1 MIAYTASALRD
12 IEQAFNW
19 YEDKQEGLGDRF
31 IADVRETAR
40 RIEANPKGYAPA
52 IGEARKALL
61 RKFPYAMYFK
71 VNADGSL
78 VIACLHSRRD
88 ARLAKER
95 AAGITEIPK
104 PPEPS

>member
-19 YEDKQEGLGDRF
+19 YEDKQEGLGD
-31 IADVRETAR
+31 
-40 RIEANPKGYAPA
+40 YAPA